1 MKRLVFLLE
10 EMSTQKFLMNFLPEL
25 GFRKEEY
32 LFPKIYQ
39 GKQDLLENFIRE
51 LRGWGVPGIRFIML
65 VDKDG
70 DECRELKARIL
81 AKAEKKCRKQFE
93 QLRVRILCRELE
105 AWYLGD
111 LAALRSVYPGNW
123 KLQEPRNPD
132 EVENPKPSRFLE
144 NKIPDFDKREI
155 PATMGEILGRKCA
168 EDTGEGFGGNHSPS
182 FRCFVRTM
190 REELEKLREGQGGV

>member
-1 MKRLVFLLE
+1 MNRLVFLLE
-10 EMSTQKFLMNFLPEL
+10 EMSTKKFLMNFLPEL

-51 LRGWGVPGIRFIML
+51 LRGWGVPGIRFVML

-81 AKAEKKCRKQFE
+81 AEAKEKCQKQFD
-93 QLRVRILCRELE
+93 QLRVQILCRELE

-111 LAALRSVYPGNW
+111 LAALRSVYPGKW

-132 EVENPKPSRFLE
+132 AVENPKPSRFLE

-155 PATMGEILGRKCA
+155 PAAMGEILGRKCA

-190 REELEKLREGQGGV
+190 REELKKFREGQGGA

>member
-1 MKRLVFLLE
+1 MNRLVFLLE
-10 EMSTQKFLMNFLPEL
+10 EKSTQKFLMNFLPEL
-25 GFRKEEY
+25 GFRKGEY

-111 LAALRSVYPGNW
+111 LAALRSVYRATGNY
-123 KLQEPRNPD
+123 K
-132 EVENPKPSRFLE
+132 SRGTRMKW
-144 NKIPDFDKREI
+144 KIPSH
-155 PATMGEILGRKCA
+155 PAFWKTRSPTLTSGKFPPQWGRFSAANARKTRARVLAGITPPVSVALFKPC
-168 EDTGEGFGGNHSPS
+168 GRN
-182 FRCFVRTM
+182 
-190 REELEKLREGQGGV
+190 